1 VSLDY
6 CFCWLSSYCVS
17 CLWIIVFVGCRRI
30 VSRVSGLLFLLVVV
44 VLCLVSLDYCFC
56 WLSSYC
62 VSCLWIIVFVGC
74 RHIVSRVSG
83 LFFIYVFSNVYLD
96 NISYKLPSDRL

>member
-1 VSLDY
+1 L
-6 CFCWLSSYCVS
+6 

-56 WLSSYC
+56 WLLSYC
-62 VSCLWIIVFVGC
+62 VLCLWIIVFVGC
-74 RHIVSRVSG
+74 RRIVSHVSG
-83 LFFIYVFSNVYLD
+83 LLFLLVVVVLCLVSLDYSSFMFFLTFT
-96 NISYKLPSDRL
+96 